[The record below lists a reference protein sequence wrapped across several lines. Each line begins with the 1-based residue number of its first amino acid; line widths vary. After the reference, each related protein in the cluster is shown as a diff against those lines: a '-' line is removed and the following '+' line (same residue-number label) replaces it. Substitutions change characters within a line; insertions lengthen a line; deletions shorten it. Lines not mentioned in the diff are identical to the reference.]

1 MDVRTL
7 LCMCFIASKCLL
19 AFEGCRMKQF
29 FVFEVSPT
37 SLNDKVSY
45 ARLVPDPQV
54 PVESI
59 PFLARFHRN
68 LYLFC
73 QPLGCCEHGTFHFI
87 QINLPVK
94 CSSMDSARPCTRYA
108 LGCKPAAPS
117 VLVLLEGARN
127 FAAFPFLSCCFLP
140 FSLVLR
146 QNWLGSGTRPPSEG
160 GRTRPISLDMT

>member
-29 FVFEVSPT
+29 FVFEVSLT
-37 SLNDKVSY
+37 SLNDKGSY

-94 CSSMDSARPCTRYA
+94 CSSMDSARPCPRYA

-117 VLVLLEGARN
+117 VLVLLEDARN

-146 QNWLGSGTRPPSEG
+146 QNWLGSGTRSPSEG